1 MEVGKVRGLTVKEL
15 RDALTKLIETKP
27 ETANMLAVTSDAEC
41 EEYFTLP
48 ENPTFTC
55 GNYTRYDN
63 GENLFLTEEDFAAN
77 DPDDEIK
84 YVENAICLDY

>member
-1 MEVGKVRGLTVKEL
+1 MKTKVKGLTVKKL

-27 ETANMLAVTSDAEC
+27 ETANMLAVTSDAEY

-48 ENPTFTC
+48 ENPAFTC
-55 GNYTRYDN
+55 GNYTEYNN
-63 GENLFLTEEDFAAN
+63 GENLFLTEEDFAEN

-84 YVENAICLDY
+84 YVENAVRLNY